1 MKFIHMA
8 DMHFDAPF
16 TILNIQNN
24 LSTNRDKKDTLNQ
37 GIFFL
42 KLDSRG

>member
-1 MKFIHMA
+1 MEKLMNYY
-8 DMHFDAPF
+8 
-16 TILNIQNN
+16 TLNIQNN